1 MTEFDLMRS
10 FFLYVTLII
19 SILPC
24 SLKAQD
30 QTNFTQFFINPYSLN
45 PSYAGIEGKDAFF
58 LTYRKQWA
66 EIEGA
71 PTVVNFS
78 YHAPINVGL
87 NYGFNV
93 TNDTRGIVSN
103 TGLQL
108 SFAYALVIDRHKF
121 LRFGLSAGGAFN
133 SIDFSGIPS
142 GDPLLTDPA
151 ISGMLDKNFSLLG
164 NAGLSLHLK
173 SFHMGVSLPNI
184 FSPAYVSE
192 DAFTISE
199 VKPFQSILTHASY
212 RFYFAKDKYVFEP
225 YAVYRVNSGLPSQF
239 EFAGVLHM
247 NHKLWLGGSYK
258 QDFGI
263 SALGG
268 IKVSELL
275 AIGGSYSLKNSG
287 INELNSPTYEISLSY
302 LAGKKKKNAE
312 VYSFVSTV
320 KEKER
325 KTQHKSASQT
335 IAEKRKLEEQSKKK
349 QQDELAKKKREEEE
363 AKKKAAAAAAVVV
376 VAKKPEEEKTAL
388 PVVVQPVV
396 KPPVTKHDGGP
407 RLKSDMINLDIPSY
421 DTAHHEE
428 QARLNK
434 LTEHAQDPDELHGQ
448 DTGYH
453 PNVERHEF
461 VTRGG
466 HQNELEIGDY
476 VIAGVFKSDANAKT
490 YANGLTKLGFTADYG
505 HITERNLWYVYVA
518 HTFDINSARTE
529 RDKYRQMK
537 IFKDSWLLT
546 VQH

>member
-1 MTEFDLMRS
+1 MPEFDLMRS
-10 FFLYVTLII
+10 LFLYVTFCFT
-19 SILPC
+19 ILPFF
-24 SLKAQD
+24 LKAQD
-30 QTNFTQFFINPYSLN
+30 QTNFTQFFINPYILN
-45 PSYAGIEGKDAFF
+45 PSYAGIEGKNAFF
-58 LTYRKQWA
+58 LSYRKQWA
-66 EIEGA
+66 GIEGS
-71 PTVVNFS
+71 PSIVNFS

-93 TNDTRGIVSN
+93 TNDTRGIVKN

-108 SFAYALVIDRHKF
+108 SFAYALIIDRHKF
-121 LRFGLSAGGAFN
+121 LRFGLSAGGSFN
-133 SIDFSGIPS
+133 SIDFSGIDP

-173 SFHMGVSLPNI
+173 LFHMGVSLPNI

-192 DAFTISE
+192 DAFTVSE

-225 YAVYRVNSGLPSQF
+225 YAVYRINEGLPSQF

-247 NHKLWLGGSYK
+247 NHKLWIGGSFK

-275 AIGGSYSLKNSG
+275 AIGGSYTLKNSG
-287 INELNSPTYEISLSY
+287 INELNSPTYEIQLSY

-325 KTQHKSASQT
+325 KTPYKSASQQ
-335 IAEKRKLEEQSKKK
+335 IAERRKQEEQSKKK

-363 AKKKAAAAAAVVV
+363 AKKKAAATAAAVV
-376 VAKKPEEEKTAL
+376 VAKKPDEVKTTP
-388 PVVVQPVV
+388 PVVVQPTQQPV
-396 KPPVTKHDGGP
+396 KKHDGGP
-407 RLKSDMINLDIPSY
+407 RLKSDAINLDIPSY

-434 LTEHAQDPDELHGQ
+434 LTEHAADPDELHGQ
-448 DTGYH
+448 DTGDH

-466 HQNELEIGDY
+466 HQNELKLGDY

-505 HITERNLWYVYVA
+505 YLTERNLWYVYVA
-518 HTFDINSARTE
+518 HTSDINSARTE

-546 VQH
+546 VQP